1 MPLGTLRLE
10 PRDSAEQ
17 SNGGEANGIIYTTP
31 RSSEDLGAHL
41 KCLYTNTYSMRNEWD
56 EVEALILSKCSDI
69 IGISETL

>member
-10 PRDSAEQ
+10 PRDSTEQ

-41 KCLYTNTYSMRNEWD
+41 KCLYYEMLFYEEKKKIKWK
-56 EVEALILSKCSDI
+56 L
-69 IGISETL
+69 